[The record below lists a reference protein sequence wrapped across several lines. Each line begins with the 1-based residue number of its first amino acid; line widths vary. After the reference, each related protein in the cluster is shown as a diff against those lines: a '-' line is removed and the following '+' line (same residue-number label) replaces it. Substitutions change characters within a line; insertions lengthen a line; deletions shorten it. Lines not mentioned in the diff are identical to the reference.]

1 MTTTH
6 PTCHPT
12 KSSFSTQHLKR
23 NSTHEDPKLIKV
35 RKLSIVRE
43 LTIEVEMET
52 STTYDAVN
60 DHYSRLAR
68 DISQGH
74 NEHIQKAALS
84 FGYSADE
91 LSAIPEGAN
100 LGVSCGNPIALAAL
114 NEASPFLFYVFVACN
129 MC

>member
-1 MTTTH
+1 MIATH
-6 PTCHPT
+6 PIWLPT
-12 KSSFSTQHLKR
+12 KSSCSTQHIKR
-23 NSTHEDPKLIKV
+23 NSIHEDQKPIKV
-35 RKLSIVRE
+35 RKLSISRE
-43 LTIEVEMET
+43 LTIKDEMET

-68 DISQGH
+68 EISQGH

-91 LSAIPEGAN
+91 LSAIPEGSN

-114 NEASPFLFYVFVACN
+114 KEASRFFYVLVACN